1 MFLPIYNFA
10 YNWILATYM
19 ILYNRNKNLNQTI
32 ECEDIE
38 ILKAG
43 KNLRFWNIFARFYL
57 TIRSVGDQISRI
69 ICKVRST
76 HKKKRASTNVC
87 GALLCMVGICITDYL
102 LECITKL
109 TLIVS
114 TASSMLSKTAF
125 TAAASVVSSKK

>member
-57 TIRSVGDQISRI
+57 TIRSVGDRISRI
-69 ICKVRST
+69 ICKSQ
-76 HKKKRASTNVC
+76 
-87 GALLCMVGICITDYL
+87 
-102 LECITKL
+102 
-109 TLIVS
+109 
-114 TASSMLSKTAF
+114 
-125 TAAASVVSSKK
+125 